1 MKGLTLVSW
10 WWRRRVLLAVTITM
24 GTVLGLL
31 LAGCTAEA
39 PAESPEKKST
49 ATVTTDRDVV
59 PFEAGAK
66 KSKEEVVISG
76 SGFEP
81 GIEVLI
87 LLPDSWGNLNNI
99 VPLTDDSPLIVNE
112 DGTFELAWKLDRWT
126 RENVGGAGAFSL
138 QVVDTDYNTLATTP
152 LELRLVEQAAD

>member
-10 WWRRRVLLAVTITM
+10 RRRRVLLVVTILV

-31 LAGCTAEA
+31 LAGCTAKT
-39 PAESPEKKST
+39 PAESPETKP
-49 ATVTTDRDVV
+49 APTVTTDRAVV
-59 PFEAGAK
+59 PFEAGAE

-87 LLPDSWGNLNNI
+87 LLPDSWGNLTNI
-99 VPLTDDSPLIVNE
+99 GVLVDDSPIIVNE
-112 DGTFELAWKLDRWT
+112 DGTFEFAWKLDRWT
-126 RENVGGAGAFSL
+126 RQDVGGAGLFSL
-138 QVVDTDYNTLATTP
+138 QVVDTDFNTLATTP

>member
-10 WWRRRVLLAVTITM
+10 WWRRRVLLAVTILV

-31 LAGCTAEA
+31 LAGCASET
-39 PAESPEKKST
+39 PAESPETKLQG
-49 ATVTTDRDVV
+49 TVTTDRAVV

-99 VPLTDDSPLIVNE
+99 VPLVDESPLIVNE
-112 DGTFELAWKLDRWT
+112 DGTFEFAWKLDRWT
-126 RENVGGAGAFSL
+126 RPQVGAAGLFSL
-138 QVVDTDYNTLATTP
+138 QVVDTDFNTLATTP
-152 LELRLVEQAAD
+152 LELKLVEKAAD